1 MPVHLTD
8 GCFTGSFLHLAK
20 PTGLSCPNQNI
31 LIKSDPNW
39 KKLTKLGMLDPEAEN
54 WKIQYLPIYIMDFP
68 VEDKVKLKLA
78 LTRDTVNNDI
88 LGAGALYRQAEMY
101 NGGTYKVSS
110 FILFSCLVHKRMID
124 IETFTSICKA
134 CCMYISREI
143 YGVCGILVQ

>member
-1 MPVHLTD
+1 MPVHLID

-39 KKLTKLGMLDPEAEN
+39 KKLTKLGMLDPDAEN

-78 LTRDTVNNDI
+78 LTRDAVNNDI
-88 LGAGALYRQAEMY
+88 LGAGALYRRAEMY

-110 FILFSCLVHKRMID
+110 FILFN
-124 IETFTSICKA
+124 
-134 CCMYISREI
+134 Y
-143 YGVCGILVQ
+143 LVQ